1 MKLKHIQDAAEAR
14 MQNWQSRHF
23 ELTRYG
29 RSLAKLKNSHKGETC
44 FVIGNGPSL
53 RAEDLQVLHEH
64 RIPCFGSNRIFKIFD
79 QTDWRP
85 AFFAS
90 EDVIILRGIQREVEA
105 IPAERKFIPINLKW
119 YEGIDIRDADY
130 FYLDYSEDLG
140 DTFGMSLDA
149 AHAVKCH
156 ATITT
161 TCIQLAIYMGFAR
174 IYLLGVDHNFAKM
187 IDKNG
192 NVVTDATIKNHF
204 TEEYDKD
211 IIDQGFQID
220 GATEAYLNLERLSR
234 KLGTFRVFN
243 ATRGG
248 KLEVFE
254 RVDFDD
260 LFGSKESVQ

>member
-1 MKLKHIQDAAEAR
+1 MGVQRYIDALQAR
-14 MQNWQSRHF
+14 MQNWQSSHF

-29 RSLAKLKNSHKGETC
+29 RSIAKLKDSHKGEKC

-53 RAEDLQVLHEH
+53 SAADLQVLHEH
-64 RIPCFGSNRIFKIFD
+64 SIPCFGSNRIFKIFD

-85 AFFAS
+85 TFFAS

-105 IPAERKFIPINLKW
+105 IPAEKKFIPVNLKW
-119 YEGIDIRDADY
+119 FEGIDIQGADY
-130 FYLDYSEDLG
+130 FYLDYSEELG

-149 AHAVKCH
+149 AHGVKCH

-161 TCIQLAIYMGFAR
+161 TCLQLAIYMGFSE

-192 NVVTDATIKNHF
+192 NVVTDANIKNHF

-220 GATEAYLNLERLSR
+220 SATEAYLNIERLSR
-234 KLGTFRVFN
+234 KLGTFRVYN

-248 KLEVFE
+248 KLEVYE
-254 RVDFDD
+254 RVDFDK
-260 LFGSKESVQ
+260 LFE

>member
-1 MKLKHIQDAAEAR
+1 MDLQHIRDAAEAR
-14 MQNWQSRHF
+14 LQNWQSRHF

-29 RSLAKLKNSHKGETC
+29 RSIAKLKDSHKGEQC

-53 RAEDLQVLHEH
+53 SAADLQLLHEH

-85 AFFAS
+85 NYFAS

-105 IPAERKFIPINLKW
+105 IPAEKKFIPVNLKW
-119 YEGIDIRDADY
+119 YEGIDIQGADY
-130 FYLDYSEDLG
+130 FYLMYRGDLS
-140 DTFGMSLDA
+140 DTFDMSLDA
-149 AHAVKCH
+149 AHGVKCD

-161 TCIQLAIYMGFAR
+161 TCIQIAIYMGFSE

-220 GATEAYLNLERLSR
+220 GATEAYLNIERLSR
-234 KLGTFRVFN
+234 KLGSFRVYN

-248 KLEVFE
+248 KLEIFE
-254 RVDFDD
+254 RVDFDK
-260 LFGSKESVQ
+260 LFA